1 MSQSVLK
8 WVKLNQLSAR
18 LKAGGPCRAI
28 VIPLFPVSGTQEALS
43 LWAKG
48 EKKKQKTETESFFKA
63 AGTNYCQKHLT
74 KYMGTAACV
83 KEDPLTPSPN
93 K

>member
-18 LKAGGPCRAI
+18 LMAGGPCRAI

-48 EKKKQKTETESFFKA
+48 EKKTETESFFKA
-63 AGTNYCQKHLT
+63 AGTNYCQEHLT
-74 KYMGTAACV
+74 KYMGTATCV
-83 KEDPLTPSPN
+83 RETH
-93 K
+93 

>member
-1 MSQSVLK
+1 MSESVLK

-18 LKAGGPCRAI
+18 LMAGGPCHAV

-48 EKKKQKTETESFFKA
+48 EKKKKNQRQNSSSKQLAQT
-63 AGTNYCQKHLT
+63 
-74 KYMGTAACV
+74 TARNISQSTWAQAQQHV
-83 KEDPLTPSPN
+83 
-93 K
+93 